1 MFLNMCFP
9 KRHRLDLTSNK
20 NHLYAEVV
28 PQRGLTKMLFCKVA
42 TQYIYIY
49 MGHHERN
56 ICKQFIFNIDTTTP
70 TGQFSIFVNNSK

>member
-28 PQRGLTKMLFCKVA
+28 PQRGLIKKCFFVQLQHK
-42 TQYIYIY
+42 IY

-70 TGQFSIFVNNSK
+70 AGQFSIFVNKL